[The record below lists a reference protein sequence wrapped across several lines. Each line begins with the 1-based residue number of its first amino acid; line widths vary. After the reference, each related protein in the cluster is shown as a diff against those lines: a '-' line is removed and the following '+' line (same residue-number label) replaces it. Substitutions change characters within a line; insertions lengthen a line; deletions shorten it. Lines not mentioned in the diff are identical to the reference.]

1 LAILL
6 VCFLESRRNRPT
18 AEAEIVEWMQKAE
31 RGMARIQLGTSKMTD
46 YNRLLSERPKR
57 LKVNLRARMGVLGW
71 LLVIPFAA
79 YK

>member
-1 LAILL
+1 
-6 VCFLESRRNRPT
+6 
-18 AEAEIVEWMQKAE
+18 MQKAE